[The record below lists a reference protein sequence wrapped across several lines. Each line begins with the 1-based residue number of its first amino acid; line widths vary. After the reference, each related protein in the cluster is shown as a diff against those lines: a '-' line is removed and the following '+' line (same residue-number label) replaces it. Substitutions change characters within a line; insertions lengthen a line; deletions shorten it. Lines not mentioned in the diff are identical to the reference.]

1 MKKHFNLYTLILSL
15 LFAAFTITGCAN
27 LFDENETSLT
37 VTVTFNANDGSESPK
52 TYTQEGPVGKEFSL
66 TPNTFK
72 RAGYEFIGWNKDS
85 TATSSSYKDGG
96 TVSFS
101 ESTTLYA
108 IWSSSECT
116 ITFNG
121 NGGKTAGGAETSTQ
135 KVERNKAV
143 KLTPEI
149 FTRENYVL
157 LGWATD
163 SATAEVNYKTG
174 DAFVTDESI
183 TLYAVWGDTTRELQ
197 ITFCLGETGS
207 DTVIPSEYWKSPYT
221 PPPTFYGNVDF
232 EGFPTLSNFD
242 STYMNNLKQYFVGW
256 YTDRACSEGKEI
268 ARIPAGTY
276 GAAVTFYAKFKS
288 LNLHVSNSGDDS
300 KDGTEGNEV
309 KSLNRAIAII
319 NAANAPDLDWI
330 IYIDDTVSLPSTTD
344 ISTSALN
351 ANSLTI
357 QGKPGASET
366 PTLSCTAAKVISV
379 TGNDI
384 VEKTIT
390 FKNVTIT
397 GGNAQYGAGI
407 HVSAPKATVNLSDGC
422 IVSGNTA
429 TANGGGVYLEKGK
442 LTLNGGTIKGNT
454 ATSCGGGVYVAS
466 EGTFELSS
474 GDIGAEG
481 AVNTSM
487 HGGGVY
493 NLGSFSMTGG
503 TINKNKALTSGKQ
516 GRGGGVYNA
525 ANMSVSG
532 GVIGGT
538 VTTPS
543 SSDYANYAEYEGGGI
558 YNEKGLLSLS
568 NCSVT
573 GNYALSGGGVYT
585 KIDWEDTNSCV
596 TGNGASSSASAN
608 VVHD

>member
-52 TYTQEGPVGKEFSL
+52 TYTQEGPVGKEFQL

-72 RAGYEFIGWNKDS
+72 RTGYEFIGWNKDS

-108 IWSSSECT
+108 IWSSSECI

-197 ITFCLGETGS
+197 ITFCLGETVS

-221 PPPTFYGNVDF
+221 PPATFYGNVDF

-242 STYMNNLKQYFVGW
+242 STYMNNNLKKYFVGW

-288 LNLHVSNSGDDS
+288 LNLHVSNYGDDS
-300 KDGTEGNEV
+300 KDGTEGNAV
-309 KSLNRAIAII
+309 RKLQRAIDIV
-319 NAANAPDLDWI
+319 NAANAPELDWI

-390 FKNVTIT
+390 FKEVTIT

-407 HVSAPKATVNLSDGC
+407 HVSAPKATVILADGA
-422 IVSGNTA
+422 IISGNTA

-474 GDIGAEG
+474 GDIGANSSN
-481 AVNTSM
+481 NTAIY
-487 HGGGVY
+487 GGGIFNSGTTNINGGSIVY
-493 NLGSFSMTGG
+493 NVAFG
-503 TINKNKALTSGKQ
+503 KNALN
-516 GRGGGVYNA
+516 NA
-525 ANMSVSG
+525 
-532 GVIGGT
+532 IGC
-538 VTTPS
+538 
-543 SSDYANYAEYEGGGI
+543 GGGI
-558 YNEKGLLSLS
+558 YTNGVLSLS
-568 NCSVT
+568 GSYSIINNNANQT
-573 GNYALSGGGVYT
+573 GGGIYQFT
-585 KIDWEDTNSCV
+585 DTESSKVNPAITSLTSIV
-596 TGNGASSSASAN
+596 IGNTVDDLNFGSN
-608 VVHD
+608 HP

>member
-15 LFAAFTITGCAN
+15 LFAAFAITGCAN

-52 TYTQEGPVGKEFSL
+52 TYTQEGPVGKEFQL

-72 RAGYEFIGWNKDS
+72 RTGYSFVGWSKDS

-135 KVERNKAV
+135 VVERNKAV

-207 DTVIPSEYWKSPYT
+207 DTVIPSEYWKSPYR
-221 PPPTFYGNVDF
+221 PPATFYGNVDF

-242 STYMNNLKQYFVGW
+242 STYMNTLKKYFVGW

-288 LNLHVSNSGDDS
+288 LNLHVKNGKGDSGD
-300 KDGTEGNEV
+300 GTVGNEV
-309 KSLNRAIAII
+309 GNLKRAIDIV
-319 NAANAPDLDWI
+319 NAANAPELDWI
-330 IYIDDTVSLPSTTD
+330 IYIDDAVSLTTSTD
-344 ISTSALN
+344 IATGTLN

-357 QGKPGASET
+357 QGNPGAVS
-366 PTLSCTAAKVISV
+366 PTLSYTTDKVIYV
-379 TGNDI
+379 TGNDS
-384 VEKTIT
+384 VAKTIT
-390 FKNVTIT
+390 FKDVTIT
-397 GGNAQYGAGI
+397 GGNAENGAGI
-407 HVSAPKATVNLSDGC
+407 HIKAPKATVILDDGA
-422 IVSGNTA
+422 VVTNNTA
-429 TANGGGVYLEKGK
+429 VKK
-442 LTLNGGTIKGNT
+442 
-454 ATSCGGGVYVAS
+454 GGGVYVESGKLVLKGSAS
-466 EGTFELSS
+466 ITDNTARYGGGVFNADNFEILGGTITNNNAKIDASS
-474 GDIGAEG
+474 LRGGY
-481 AVNTSM
+481 
-487 HGGGVY
+487 GGGVY
-493 NLGSFSMTGG
+493 NIST
-503 TINKNKALTSGKQ
+503 LTHSGIASPMITSNDA
-516 GRGGGVYNA
+516 R
-525 ANMSVSG
+525 
-532 GVIGGT
+532 VI
-538 VTTPS
+538 
-543 SSDYANYAEYEGGGI
+543 AGGI
-558 YNEKGLLSLS
+558 YCVVTATGGHSVENPYTISDS
-568 NCSVT
+568 NSAANGD
-573 GNYALSGGGVYT
+573 GNNLNYYENPVNQAEG
-585 KIDWEDTNSCV
+585 D
-596 TGNGASSSASAN
+596 
-608 VVHD
+608 